1 LTFAVSNLS
10 TITPLTQIESSIF
23 FAIISRLPPPKDIE
37 IVGNR
42 FASSE
47 YFVPDLVCS
56 GEILKTVTKLVKPK
70 VSKAAESKRLGK
82 VVFGTVAG
90 DIHDIGKDVIAFMLD
105 VNGFKVW
112 DNSERLN

>member
-1 LTFAVSNLS
+1 M
-10 TITPLTQIESSIF
+10 
-23 FAIISRLPPPKDIE
+23 E

-47 YFVPDLVCS
+47 YFVPDLVYS
-56 GEILKTVTKLVKPK
+56 GEILRTVTEMAKPK

-82 VVFGTVAG
+82 VVFGTVDG

-105 VNGFKVW
+105 ANGFKVW
-112 DNSERLN
+112 DNSECLN